1 VNTSQSRQRAA
12 AAFIERGWPVFP
24 LTPGAKKPLRHCRL
38 CSSKSPDYQPHRGV
52 DDCPHC
58 PDTCHGFHI
67 ASTDPERV
75 TGWFARY
82 PEMNIGIATGP
93 ARLVVVDLDT
103 NKDGATPPPQYD
115 SMGVVDGGDVFAL
128 ALERYGQTFPGD
140 TLIVGTPSRG
150 LHLYWTLPPGVTVNK
165 SEGAFGWNID
175 VRATGGYIVAP
186 TSVTTDGE
194 YRRLSASL
202 DPLPAPKWLLHHL
215 EGTGHMPKPPSAARQ
230 APARRPTSDRGRTTL
245 ADLAAQ
251 LAAAPEGQRHR
262 VLCSVT
268 TAAAYLVQAGRCTEA
283 DVQAEI
289 HAAARIAQRG
299 ENEIHQAIESAFEYV
314 TRRGAA

>member
-1 VNTSQSRQRAA
+1 MNTSQSRQRAA
-12 AAFIERGWPVFP
+12 AAFIARGWPVFP

-52 DDCPHC
+52 DDCPHR

-75 TGWFARY
+75 ADWFARY

-103 NKDGATPPPQYD
+103 NKDGSPPPQQYD
-115 SMGVVDGGDVFAL
+115 SMGVADGGDVFAL
-128 ALERYGQTFPGD
+128 ALERYGQAFPSS

-194 YRRLSASL
+194 YRRLSAGL
-202 DPLPAPKWLLHHL
+202 DPLAAPKWLLHHL
-215 EGTGHMPKPPSAARQ
+215 EGTGHMPKPPSAVRP

-268 TAAAYLVQAGRCTEA
+268 TAAAYLVQAGRCAEA
-283 DVQAEI
+283 DVRAEI
-289 HAAARIAQRG
+289 HAAARIAQRS

-314 TRRGAA
+314 GRRGAA